1 MSKCIL
7 HTLFAANRWNVL
19 NWSFIT
25 I

>member
-19 NWSFIT
+19 NWSFVT